1 MHREFIFEGV
11 ERTHPDFL
19 RDESRCVG
27 SAEALALPRTEK
39 ELCVALAVAR
49 ERGWAVTVQGGRTGL
64 TGGAVPDG
72 GLIINLTRMNRVLGL
87 RQTADGKFIGIV
99 QPGVVLQDLR
109 RMVMLSRYGAARCAR
124 KAVSLY

>member
-1 MHREFIFEGV
+1 
-11 ERTHPDFL
+11 
-19 RDESRCVG
+19 
-27 SAEALALPRTEK
+27 
-39 ELCVALAVAR
+39 
-49 ERGWAVTVQGGRTGL
+49 
-64 TGGAVPDG
+64 
-72 GLIINLTRMNRVLGL
+72 MNRVLGL